1 MRLPDVD
8 LATGGM
14 GALPPW
20 RPATAANL
28 RCWSRELATKRQR
41 KAIARPVDGFNVVW
55 STARPPEAS
64 SGRRTDGAQ
73 QTTMPSQVAVLVP
86 LQLILISENPLQPLK
101 PLLHLL

>member
-1 MRLPDVD
+1 MLPDV
-8 LATGGM
+8 AGGM

-55 STARPPEAS
+55 STARPPHAPS
-64 SGRRTDGAQ
+64 VRRTDGAHKAMLGFMWFEQ
-73 QTTMPSQVAVLVP
+73 RPPKVAVLVP
-86 LQLILISENPLQPLK
+86 LQLSLITDTL
-101 PLLHLL
+101 